1 MANVYSRMSTDA
13 SVGTTIGTFDAIN
26 TRNADNVMHDNS
38 REILGLYFA
47 GVAADQTTATATA
60 GRLRARSAG
69 ADISAGTA
77 DFAVGESHG
86 AGIATQSIGWW
97 TPAEFIPFKVVKPT
111 LKNVTFNLDFS
122 QMGIEPADNWSV
134 VAGIANAAAKPQ
146 FWNDQVSG
154 AYTPD
159 GSVSSN
165 GAGVSATT
173 ATSLGTTT
181 IVSKFKRLVT
191 WRPFAVA
198 DPLGT
203 TTEETVGFASL
214 DTAATTISGLT
225 PCELPMPAIG
235 PYLLGTLVG
244 GGVGG
249 FQYALPMYVEKE
261 DSDKTLDVVLSL
273 TTAVTAANAFA
284 YSVGVS
290 Y

>member
-38 REILGLYFA
+38 QWVGGLYFS

-69 ADISAGTA
+69 AGIAAGTA

-97 TPAEFIPFKVVKPT
+97 TPAEFIPWKVT
-111 LKNVTFNLDFS
+111 GNLKNVTFNLDFS

-134 VAGIANAAAKPQ
+134 VAGIANGAGKPQ
-146 FWNDQVSG
+146 FWDAQVAGS
-154 AYTPD
+154 YTPD

-165 GAGVSATT
+165 GAGVAAVT
-173 ATSLGTTT
+173 ATSLTATTV
-181 IVSKFKRLVT
+181 ISRFLRLVSF
-191 WRPFAVA
+191 RPIAAA

-203 TTEETVGFASL
+203 TTEETVGFVSL
-214 DTAATTISGLT
+214 DGATTTISGLT
-225 PCELPMPAIG
+225 PLELPMPSIG

-249 FQYALPMYVEKE
+249 WQWPLPMYAQKE
-261 DSDKTLDVVLSL
+261 GADKTLDVILTLS
-273 TTAVTAANAFA
+273 TAVTAANAFG

-290 Y
+290 E